1 MYTSKTKKT
10 DSMLPVYLS
19 DRCGRLYPHSDSGRA
34 LYFAAFIYNAGR
46 THPGRKAWRYSCMCL
61 HHDGAFGTSG
71 VCGRR
76 RSRLCFKTQLRLSS
90 WICGCLLCD
99 GTYSKSGKESRTWQV
114 AFGKLY
120 RTCHR
125 VFFGMLYYYL
135 ISRFYLGTPIGL
147 WPLFLYCFLLAV
159 PGDIV
164 LCVLGAYLGKRLIPL
179 RDRM

>member
-125 VFFGMLYYYL
+125 VFFWNALL
-135 ISRFYLGTPIGL
+135 LPDK
-147 WPLFLYCFLLAV
+147 PLLSGNTHRPVAAV
-159 PGDIV
+159 PILLSSGSTRRYCIMRSW
-164 LCVLGAYLGKRLIPL
+164 RLSG
-179 RDRM
+179 